1 MVAAPHSG
9 AATWP
14 RIVAAVVVA
23 AVLWF
28 IMFSPWTA
36 PHISFWPVMALSS
49 CILLTLAW
57 TIFPQWKEGFHLT
70 LGQIGLGVVIA
81 AALWGIFWVGDKLSS
96 AWFSF
101 ARPQVDNIYA
111 LKDGAA
117 KWLLAAQLM
126 LVTGPAEE
134 IFWRGCIQRYLGN
147 RLPHLWAAIITLL
160 IYTLIH
166 IWSFNFMLIMA
177 AAVAGGVWGLIYY
190 LKPEW
195 LPALVVSHALWDAAV
210 FVVFPIM

>member
-1 MVAAPHSG
+1 
-9 AATWP
+9 
-14 RIVAAVVVA
+14 
-23 AVLWF
+23 
-28 IMFSPWTA
+28 MFSPWTA

-49 CILLTLAW
+49 CILLALAW
-57 TIFPQWKEGFHLT
+57 FLFPQWHEGFRLSP
-70 LGQIGLGVVIA
+70 GQVGLGVLIA
-81 AALWGIFWVGDKLSS
+81 AALWGIFWVGDKLSGVL
-96 AWFSF
+96 FSF
-101 ARPQVDNIYA
+101 ARPQVDSIYA

-117 KWLLAAQLM
+117 KWLLAAQLL

-134 IFWRGCIQRYLGN
+134 IFWRGCIQRFLGVHLAGKQKGYASKSLP
-147 RLPHLWAAIITLL
+147 RLFAAIITLL

-177 AAVAGGVWGLIYY
+177 AAVAGGVWGLLYW
-190 LKPEW
+190 LKPDW